1 MATSFP
7 HPTRRRALTRLAQLL
22 SLPVL
27 AGCVNPNAIGVQDT
41 GTISGRVSD
50 AVTQAGI
57 ENAIVSVGT
66 VTGRTQAGGAFA
78 IVVPIGQQT
87 VIVSA
92 TGYQSLTGPTVNV
105 VKNETSVISTPLALQ
120 PLT

>member
-1 MATSFP
+1 MATSIP
-7 HPTRRRALTRLAQLL
+7 HPTRRAALTRLMLFL
-22 SLPVL
+22 SLPAV

-41 GTISGRVSD
+41 GTITGRVVD
-50 AVTQAGI
+50 AVTQNGI

-66 VTGRTQAGGAFA
+66 VTGRTQPGGAFT
-78 IVVPIGQQT
+78 ILVPIGQQS
-87 VIVSA
+87 VVVSA

-105 VKNETSVISTPLALQ
+105 VKNETSVISTPIALQ